1 MATVSLDTSPDRGFR
16 VPDPGHDGA
25 AAPGL
30 VTCAKVS
37 RLSETA
43 GQTPDTAESLLS
55 ATFAPAF
62 PTAEVM
68 DGAAA
73 LLADHVSPLAW
84 LGGEGPRPRLVFG
97 PGMVQLTRPDAARRE
112 RTAGRARE
120 ARPKDATA
128 LAAWLVEGQ
137 RDGEDDEAFGLR
149 MGRVTGDVPLTE
161 REITEW
167 SRKSRANMIKV
178 LASLDWSPLFAGFA
192 LPAMTTLTY
201 PGDWVPLAPDGRT
214 AKKHLETF
222 FKRFERAWGTE
233 WVGVWKFEFQRRGA
247 PHFHL
252 LSVPPFGKAGE
263 AAYDVRMA
271 AHKRGELA
279 RKPRRRVVEN
289 HGLGYKEWLSATW
302 TDIVFADIEDEMA
315 GIEAETGETDPRRDH
330 MAEQRR
336 RHLGAGT
343 NVNWQEGAKAS
354 DPKRLSVYFAKHGSF
369 KAKEY
374 QHVVPEEWREP
385 GKGPGRFWGY
395 RGVEKLLREVELAPA
410 DFQFV
415 ARTMRRLR
423 SRVKVWDPKTRKH
436 RWVKATRVT
445 EVKRYA
451 AGVRPA
457 YSGYS
462 EVIGLA
468 GAQYMEPVKVK
479 RRRVRR
485 PVTRFARGSGFAV
498 ENNAPELVETL
509 TRALLACRG
518 PEVEQAHR
526 SERVRQIVRR
536 RRLDRADE
544 IPLSRSPQEWD
555 KIRQARVTDPSKH

>member
-1 MATVSLDTSPDRGFR
+1 MIETLP
-16 VPDPGHDGA
+16 A
-25 AAPGL
+25 AARDLAQPETGGAPVGL

-37 RLSETA
+37 RLSESA
-43 GQTPDTAESLLS
+43 GQALDSTGSLLPT
-55 ATFAPAF
+55 TFTPLF
-62 PTAEVM
+62 PTSEVM
-68 DGAAA
+68 DAAAA
-73 LLADHVSPLAW
+73 LLADNAAPLAW
-84 LGGEGPRPRLVFG
+84 QGWEGPRPRLIFG
-97 PGMVQLTRPDAARRE
+97 PGMVQIMQRDASRWERRLV
-112 RTAGRARE
+112 RE
-120 ARPKDATA
+120 QEAVPKDATA
-128 LAAWLVEGQ
+128 LAAWLLEGQ
-137 RDGEDDEAFGLR
+137 RDGEDETQFELR
-149 MGRVTGDVPLTE
+149 MGRVKGDIPLTE

-178 LASLDWSPLFAGFA
+178 LSSLDWSPLFADFA

-201 PGDWVPLAPDGRT
+201 PADWLTVAPDGKT
-214 AKKHLETF
+214 AKKHLEMF
-222 FKRFERAWGTE
+222 FKRFERAWGVD

-252 LSVPPFGKAGE
+252 LSVPPAGLSGD
-263 AAYDVRMA
+263 AAYEARMVA
-271 AHKRGELA
+271 YKRGELA

-302 TDIVFADIEDEMA
+302 ADIVAHP
-315 GIEAETGETDPRRDH
+315 DPVER
-330 MAEQRR
+330 EN
-336 RHLGAGT
+336 HLRAGT

-374 QHVVPEEWREP
+374 QHIVPEEWREP

-395 RGVEKLLREVELAPA
+395 RGVEKLTREVELAPA
-410 DFQFV
+410 DAQFV
-415 ARTMRRLR
+415 ARTLRRLKA
-423 SRVKVWDPKTRKH
+423 RVQVWDPKARKH
-436 RWVKATRVT
+436 RWVKATKVT
-445 EVKRYA
+445 EVTRYA
-451 AGVRPA
+451 EGRRPA

-468 GAQYMEPVKVK
+468 GAQYVEPVKAR

-485 PVTRFARGSGFAV
+485 PVRRFARGSGFAV

-518 PEVEQAHR
+518 PEVAQVHR
-526 SERVRQIVRR
+526 SEQVRQTVRQ

-544 IPLSRSPQEWD
+544 IPLSRSPQEWER
-555 KIRQARVTDPSKH
+555 IRQTRVTDASNH